1 MPEKKAWTAAREEG
15 DALIISFP
23 GEGHLDEADA
33 TDIHN
38 EIMSEIDARDAKK
51 VVIDF
56 GNVNFI
62 SSAFLGTLVAVNRTM
77 QARDGALVIASIR
90 PEIYQLLQVT
100 NLHRFFAFSDDI
112 QSALESL

>member
-15 DALIISFP
+15 DA
-23 GEGHLDEADA
+23 
-33 TDIHN
+33 
-38 EIMSEIDARDAKK
+38 
-51 VVIDF
+51 
-56 GNVNFI
+56 
-62 SSAFLGTLVAVNRTM
+62 LVAVNRTM